1 MGLLSCMWRSTW
13 AISSC
18 DDSAEMKEVLDTLP
32 TSELL
37 SPLQSRAALIL
48 SAFLRAR
55 EGLSAFHGRGDSEL
69 WDWMRD
75 AWLWS
80 MQEL

>member
-1 MGLLSCMWRSTW
+1 MGLFSCMWRSTW

-37 SPLQSRAALIL
+37 SPLQSRAAWGKQDMI
-48 SAFLRAR
+48 
-55 EGLSAFHGRGDSEL
+55 EVGRNVFQLMEKGHKITGICFVIRNGD
-69 WDWMRD
+69 DGP
-75 AWLWS
+75 
-80 MQEL
+80 

>member
-1 MGLLSCMWRSTW
+1 MWLTYEDMRSGDSVIGLLSCMWRSTW

-37 SPLQSRAALIL
+37 SPLQSRAAWG
-48 SAFLRAR
+48 RQDMD
-55 EGLSAFHGRGDSEL
+55 EGGNSVTTN
-69 WDWMRD
+69 
-75 AWLWS
+75 
-80 MQEL
+80 